1 MTKATLSLAI
11 LSASQLYERTRTERS
26 NRDLF
31 KVRVVDGRE
40 VKRLHYL
47 APDPWQ
53 KETSVTLSL
62 GSRIIAI
69 GGLQINPHDN
79 EMFWVTHVSVED
91 KHRGKGYARM
101 IIEAIYAYA
110 VEQGKV
116 VSPSAFSN
124 LGQRLKPIFARMNEQ
139 FPAACSGEAFRDH
152 LC

>member
-11 LSASQLYERTRTERS
+11 LSASQLYQRTRTERS

-31 KVRVVDGRE
+31 KVRVVDGKE

-47 APDPWQ
+47 CSREYEKQ
-53 KETSVTLSL
+53 VHVVLSL
-62 GSRIIAI
+62 GQRIIGI
-69 GGLQINPHDN
+69 GGLQVNPYDT
-79 EMFWVTHVSVED
+79 EMYWVQHVTVED

-116 VSPSAFSN
+116 VSPSGFST

-152 LC
+152 LH

>member
-1 MTKATLSLAI
+1 MTNAKLSLAI
-11 LSASQLYERTRTERS
+11 LSASQLYERTRTEPS

-31 KVRVVDGRE
+31 KVRKVDGLE

-62 GSRIIAI
+62 GSRIIGI
-69 GGLQINPHDN
+69 GGLQVNPHNND
-79 EMFWVTHVSVED
+79 MLWVTHVSVEA

-116 VSPSAFSN
+116 VSPSAFSI
-124 LGQRLKPIFARMNEQ
+124 LGQRLKPIFDRMNEQ
-139 FPAACSGEAFRDH
+139 FPAAYSGEAFRDH
-152 LC
+152 LH

>member
-1 MTKATLSLAI
+1 
-11 LSASQLYERTRTERS
+11 
-26 NRDLF
+26 
-31 KVRVVDGRE
+31 

-47 APDPWQ
+47 APDPWE

-69 GGLQINPHDN
+69 GGLQVNPHDN

-116 VSPSAFSN
+116 VSPSGFST

-139 FPAACSGEAFRDH
+139 FPAANSGEAFRDH

>member
-1 MTKATLSLAI
+1 MTKAKLSLAI

-31 KVRVVDGRE
+31 KVRVVDGKE

-47 APDPWQ
+47 SPDPWQ
-53 KETSVTLSL
+53 RETSVTLSL
-62 GSRIIAI
+62 GSRIIGV
-69 GGLQINPHDN
+69 GGLEVNPHDD
-79 EMFWVTHVSVED
+79 EMFWVTGVSVEE
-91 KHRGKGYARM
+91 KHQGKGYARM

-116 VSPSAFSN
+116 VSPSAFST

-139 FPAACSGEAFRDH
+139 FPAANSGEAFRDH

>member
-11 LSASQLYERTRTERS
+11 LSASQLYERTRSERS

-31 KVRVVDGRE
+31 KVRVVNGME

-47 APDPWQ
+47 APDPWE
-53 KETSVTLSL
+53 KETNVTLSL
-62 GSRIIAI
+62 GSRIIGV
-69 GGLQINPHDN
+69 GGLQVNPHDN
-79 EMFWVTHVSVED
+79 EMLWVTHVSVEA

-116 VSPSAFSN
+116 VSPSGFSI